1 MRIQRR
7 KIKHYQKGEE
17 MKETTLYI
25 CEICGER
32 YADRKEA
39 ENCEAAHI
47 KPKKLTKTMKFH
59 PYKSGKNPTLT
70 RYEASQYP
78 DWIDIEMQDGSVVRY
93 KR

>member
-1 MRIQRR
+1 
-7 KIKHYQKGEE
+7 

-32 YADRKEA
+32 YADKKEA

-59 PYKSGKNPTLT
+59 PYKSGKNPALT
-70 RYEASQYP
+70 RYEASQVSQVSQYP
-78 DWIDIEMQDGSVVRY
+78 EWIDIEMQDGKTVRY